1 MTAAPAPAETAPAS
15 ASAAPVRVTDLNYS
29 VAGRELLRKLDF
41 HLTAGELLVVLGRN
55 GAGKSTLLRHLTGE
69 LGIAQPTLSHHL
81 KKLVDAGILTREQ
94 RGRWAHYTVVAGSLT
109 PALAFLASAD
119 PASPPST
126 STPG

>member
-1 MTAAPAPAETAPAS
+1 MRSRLPTMADSHPLTPCADPAATLPDADVTAGLAEVLKALADPTRLRLLGYVAAAPGGTVCAC
-15 ASAAPVRVTDLNYS
+15 
-29 VAGRELLRKLDF
+29 
-41 HLTAGELLVVLGRN
+41 
-55 GAGKSTLLRHLTGE
+55 HLTGE